1 MRKSIGFCIPCYN
14 EERNIVPLYNKIKQV
29 MDNLPYEYT
38 ILFIDNHS
46 TDNSSMILK
55 RLSENNL
62 NVITIFNEKN
72 YGPSRSGAYAF
83 YNTKGDAVITMAC
96 DLQDPPE
103 LINDFILKWEEG
115 YKLVLG
121 KKINSEEKKSMFLIR
136 KLYYKIINIFIKD
149 DGLSQITGFGLYD
162 RKIIEIMKSVP
173 QPNPNFRFLISEL
186 GFQRTFIEYT
196 QPKRASGHSSYT
208 FFSYLDLAINSLVSN
223 SKKPIRLVSYIG
235 VLTSI
240 FFFCITFIYL
250 IYSLYSFTLNIYIL
264 LFLILLFLSSIIIM
278 AIGGIGEYIAVIL
291 DYQKKIPYVV
301 ERERINE

>member
-1 MRKSIGFCIPCYN
+1 MKKSIGFCIPCYN
-14 EERNIVPLYNKIKQV
+14 EEKNIMPLFNKIKEI
-29 MDNLPYEYT
+29 MYDLPYKYT
-38 ILFIDNHS
+38 ILFIDNNS
-46 TDNSSMILK
+46 TDNSELILK
-55 RLSENNL
+55 KIAENNV

-83 YNTKGDAVITMAC
+83 YQTKGDAVITMAC

-103 LINDFILKWEEG
+103 LIKDFILKWEEG

-121 KKINSEEKKSMFLIR
+121 KKIDSEEKKSMFLIR

-149 DGLSQITGFGLYD
+149 DDINQVTGFGLYD
-162 RKIIEIMKSVP
+162 REIIEIMRSVP

-186 GFQRTFIEYT
+186 GFQKKIIEYT
-196 QPKRASGHSSYT
+196 QPKRVSGHSSYT
-208 FFSYLDLAINSLVSN
+208 FSSYLDLAINSLVSN
-223 SKKPIRLVSYIG
+223 SEKPIRLVSYIG

-240 FFFCITFIYL
+240 FFFCIILFYL

-264 LFLILLFLSSIIIM
+264 LFLTLLFLSSIIIM